1 MVVNFLHSKSH
12 NNTAYEIFFDSGPLA
27 TLPMLKNNKKYYS
40 SSLVWSHS
48 PDYIK
53 NLDRINDSLL
63 TAIIDDKIEN
73 ILGKTVKILG
83 KQYFPLSAHINSKFI
98 SKRTVFIGDAAHSI
112 HPIAGQGWNVGIRDV
127 SKLLKIIVE
136 ARTLGLD
143 IGSEYVCRNYQNQ
156 RYFDAFSFYQITD
169 KLNTFFMLQNYGI
182 KQLRKTGFNIIN
194 HSKIIKS
201 MISNYAMG
209 LE

>member
-1 MVVNFLHSKSH
+1 M
-12 NNTAYEIFFDSGPLA
+12 
-27 TLPMLKNNKKYYS
+27 
-40 SSLVWSHS
+40 
-48 PDYIK
+48 
-53 NLDRINDSLL
+53 
-63 TAIIDDKIEN
+63 AIIDDKIEN

-83 KQYFPLSAHINSKFI
+83 KQYFPLSAHINSKFS

-112 HPIAGQGWNVGIRDV
+112 HPIAGQGWNVGVRDV
-127 SKLLKIIVE
+127 SQFLNIIVE

-143 IGSEYVCRNYQNQ
+143 LGSEYVCRNYQNQ

-169 KLNTFFMLQNYGI
+169 KLNTFFMLKNYGI
-182 KQLRKTGFNIIN
+182 KMVKRAGFNIIN

>member
-1 MVVNFLHSKSH
+1 M
-12 NNTAYEIFFDSGPLA
+12 FFDSGPLA

-40 SSLVWSHS
+40 SSLVWSHR

-53 NLDRINDSLL
+53 SLDKVNDSFL
-63 TAIIDDKIEN
+63 TAIIDDKVEN
-73 ILGKTVKILG
+73 ILGKTVKIIG
-83 KQYFPLSAHINSKFI
+83 KQYFPLSAHINSKFS

-127 SKLLKIIVE
+127 SHFLKIIIE

-143 IGSEYVCRNYQNQ
+143 LGSEYVCRNYQNQ

-182 KQLRKTGFNIIN
+182 KQLREVGFNIIN
-194 HSKIIKS
+194 HSKFIKT

>member
-1 MVVNFLHSKSH
+1 M
-12 NNTAYEIFFDSGPLA
+12 FFDSGPLA
-27 TLPMLKNNKKYYS
+27 TLPMLKNYKNYHS
-40 SSLVWSHS
+40 SSLVWSHK

-53 NLDRINDSLL
+53 HLDKINDSLL
-63 TAIIDDKIEN
+63 MAIIDDKIEN

-83 KQYFPLSAHINSKFI
+83 KQYFPLSAHINSKFS

-127 SKLLKIIVE
+127 SKLLKIIFE

-156 RYFDAFSFYQITD
+156 RYFDAFSS
-169 KLNTFFMLQNYGI
+169 L
-182 KQLRKTGFNIIN
+182 
-194 HSKIIKS
+194 
-201 MISNYAMG
+201 SNN
-209 LE
+209 